1 MPGVSESGKEQV
13 SGGNLPHYNQ
23 ISCTE
28 TDMSI
33 NVKLPERLVEQ
44 AKHHGQA
51 RHRSVPQQIEYW
63 SQIGKIVEENPYLP
77 FAMIRDIMLADQE
90 PVAGEYQFD

>member
-1 MPGVSESGKEQV
+1 MPIK
-13 SGGNLPHYNQ
+13 
-23 ISCTE
+23 
-28 TDMSI
+28 
-33 NVKLPERLVEQ
+33 VKLPEQLVEQ
-44 AKHHGQA
+44 AKRHGQA

-63 SQIGKIVEENPYLP
+63 SQIGKIVEENPHLP

>member
-1 MPGVSESGKEQV
+1 MFESEEEQV
-13 SGGNLPHYNQ
+13 SVGNLPHYNQ
-23 ISCTE
+23 YSCTE
-28 TDMSI
+28 ADMSI
-33 NVKLPERLVEQ
+33 KVKLPEQLVDQ
-44 AKHHGQA
+44 AKRHGHA

-63 SQIGKIVEENPYLP
+63 SQIGKIVEENPHLP